1 MGADRHCAHAAPVSF
16 LKMLS
21 YLFNLWERCLMGFVK
36 CLSAVYALGLQEIKC
51 LSVVSEGSKE
61 RVQEPY

>member
-1 MGADRHCAHAAPVSF
+1 
-16 LKMLS
+16 
-21 YLFNLWERCLMGFVK
+21 MGFIK
-36 CLSAVYALGLQEIKC
+36 CLSEVYALGLQEIKC